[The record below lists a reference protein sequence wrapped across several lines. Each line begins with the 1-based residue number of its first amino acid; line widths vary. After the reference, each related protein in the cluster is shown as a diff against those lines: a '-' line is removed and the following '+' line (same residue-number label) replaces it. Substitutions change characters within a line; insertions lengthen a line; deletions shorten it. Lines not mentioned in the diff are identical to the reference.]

1 MRLRFNMKKYF
12 NLVESPLYANKYII
26 EMNYD
31 NFLFPNGTN
40 GSYQVFVARL
50 LNLSYADYLRYARDR
65 LGAELIGKKSKYVT
79 VYFDRTKEVEMF
91 VKLLNTRMEFIMNEH
106 QYPFEYKEN
115 NGEVERIPFK
125 KDENNN

>member
-1 MRLRFNMKKYF
+1 MKKYF